1 MFWNSEAEFVQ
12 AFLSSLGSF
21 SRLSHFDY
29 EIWTEVRTGFGRPDI
44 IIVEYSSN
52 VLKERRG
59 LDHESLSTPLSTK
72 AAFALS
78 YLSTCRWVRK
88 EGLGKFLN
96 ATPSQL
102 LSVEH
107 ELQNRG
113 LVEMKD
119 HLIKLKPKSEILA
132 VKRIRVFEAKLTQ
145 WMNAIEQ
152 AERHLWFTN
161 DSYILM
167 PEVEGKKIASITHE
181 CDKRGIGL
189 SFFNEVSGFN
199 TLVKPAQSGLQNSP
213 MIWQI
218 NEKLVGGA
226 RVREPIFN

>member
-1 MFWNSEAEFVQ
+1 MSWNSEAEFVQ
-12 AFLSSLGSF
+12 AFLSFIGSF
-21 SRLSHFDY
+21 NHLSHYDY
-29 EIWTEVRTGFGRPDI
+29 EVWTEVRTGFGRPDVV
-44 IIVEYSSN
+44 IVEYNSN
-52 VLKERRG
+52 VLEERR
-59 LDHESLSTPLSTK
+59 DCDQDSLLSPLSTRT
-72 AAFALS
+72 AFALS

-88 EGLGKFLN
+88 ENLGRFLN
-96 ATPSQL
+96 GTPSQL
-102 LSVEH
+102 LSVVQ
-107 ELQNRG
+107 ELQKRG
-113 LVEMKD
+113 LIDMKD

-132 VKRIRVFEAKLTQ
+132 VKRVRVFEAKLTH
-145 WMNAIEQ
+145 WMEAIVQ

-167 PEVEGKKIASITHE
+167 PEIEGKKITSITHE

-189 SFFNEVSGFN
+189 SFFNEVKGIN

-226 RVREPIFN
+226 RERELIYS